1 MPIQDIISKEQLKK
15 ALPNLKDVDVWY
27 DRMCDVLPKYGI
39 DTKLR
44 LAHFIAQTAHESGG
58 YTVLKENL
66 NYSADGLQKIFK
78 KYFPDAATAEKYAR
92 KPEMIAN
99 RVYGGRLGNGPE
111 ASGDGFR
118 YRGRGIVQLTGKENY
133 AKLSASL
140 NKGDELIKNPDLVA
154 EPEYALHSA
163 CWYWK
168 NRNINAAA
176 DRDDVEAVTKLIN
189 GGLIGIEDRKEKT
202 KKLKEILSG

>member
-1 MPIQDIISKEQLKK
+1 MPIQDLISKEQLKK

-27 DRMCDVLPKYGI
+27 DRMCEVLPKYGI

-44 LAHFIAQTAHESGG
+44 LAHFIAQTGHESGG

-78 KYFPDAATAEKYAR
+78 KYFPDAGTAEKYAR

-99 RVYGGRLGNGPE
+99 RVYASRLGNGPE
-111 ASGDGFR
+111 ASGEGYK
-118 YRGRGIVQLTGKENY
+118 YRGRGILQLTGKENY
-133 AKLSASL
+133 AKLSAAL
-140 NKGDELIKNPDLVA
+140 NKGDELIKNPDLVS
-154 EPEYALHSA
+154 EPEYALYSA

-168 NRNINAAA
+168 SRNINAAA
-176 DRDDVEAVTKLIN
+176 DRDDVEAVTKLVN

-202 KKLKEILSG
+202 KKLKEIIGG